1 MFLALFLYVSN
12 CIRMQD
18 RVLQGAVY
26 YDIALHCSCLLV
38 DQFAKMVQLKLPK
51 IPNWKYVKRW

>member
-51 IPNWKYVKRW
+51 IPN